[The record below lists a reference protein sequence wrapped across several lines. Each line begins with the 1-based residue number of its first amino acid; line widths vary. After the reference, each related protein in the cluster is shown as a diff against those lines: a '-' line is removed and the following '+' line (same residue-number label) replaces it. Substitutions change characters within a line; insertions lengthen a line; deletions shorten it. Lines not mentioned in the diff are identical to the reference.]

1 MNLFR
6 HAVASILVI
15 GSLVSPAF
23 AQGETP
29 DSTFGENTMTF
40 TTPGGAMMKRMVPAN
55 VMNNMM
61 TKGAMPM
68 TDGVMMMMH
77 QGKMYMMHDQKMP
90 DGKMMSDVAMGK

>member
-1 MNLFR
+1 MNLIK
-6 HAVASILVI
+6 HVVASILI
-15 GSLVSPAF
+15 MGSMMSPSF

-29 DSTFGENTMTF
+29 DSTLGENTMTF
-40 TTPGGAMMKRMVPAN
+40 TTPGGTMMKRVVPAN
-55 VMNNMM
+55 VMTNLM

-68 TDGVMMMMH
+68 TDGIMMMMH

>member
-1 MNLFR
+1 MNFFK
-6 HAVASILVI
+6 HVVASILI
-15 GSLVSPAF
+15 MGSIVSPAF

-40 TTPGGAMMKRMVPAN
+40 TTPGGTMMKRMVPAN
-55 VMNNMM
+55 VMTNMM
-61 TKGAMPM
+61 TKGPMPM